1 VTHRI
6 HRLYPSLKKANAAD
20 ASSKLRAIVA
30 LARAARKV

>member
-1 VTHRI
+1 
-6 HRLYPSLKKANAAD
+6 LKKANAAD